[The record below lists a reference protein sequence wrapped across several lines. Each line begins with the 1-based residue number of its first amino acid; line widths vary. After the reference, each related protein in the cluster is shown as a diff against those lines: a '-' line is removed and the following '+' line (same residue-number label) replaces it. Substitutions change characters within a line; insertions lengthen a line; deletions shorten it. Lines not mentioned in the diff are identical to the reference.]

1 MNVVIVGCGRVGSA
15 LAGRLHLDGHAV
27 SVIDSRPEA
36 FARLGPNF
44 SGTRIVG
51 MGLDRSALLAA
62 GIESADSLAAV
73 TGADAVNAVVAR
85 VAARRFRVPRVVA
98 RLYDPQA
105 AEVYRRL
112 GVHTISPVA
121 WAVGRLAEVLVLV
134 DFATI
139 TSLGAGQV
147 DLIESAVPALLNGR
161 PIMEI
166 ESPGEIRVAAI
177 TRGGRTFVP
186 DPGSHLATGD
196 VVALAVAGGGTER
209 LEALLGRRS

>member
-15 LAGRLHLDGHAV
+15 LAGRLHLDGH
-27 SVIDSRPEA
+27 SVAIIDSRPET

-44 SGTRIVG
+44 AGTKVVG

-73 TGADAVNAVVAR
+73 TGSDPVNAVVAR
-85 VAARRFRVPRVVA
+85 VAARRFGVPRVVA
-98 RLYDPQA
+98 RLYDPRA

-112 GVHTISPVA
+112 GIHTISPVA
-121 WAVGRLAEVLVLV
+121 WAVGRLAEALVLV

-147 DLIESAVPALLNGR
+147 DLIESTVPALLDGR
-161 PIMEI
+161 PAMEI

-177 TRGGRTFVP
+177 NRGGRTFVP
-186 DPGSHLATGD
+186 DPGTPLATGD
-196 VVALAVAGGGTER
+196 GVVLAVAGGGAER

>member
-1 MNVVIVGCGRVGSA
+1 MNVVILGCGRVGSA
-15 LAGRLHLDGHAV
+15 LAGRLQLDGHAV
-27 SVIDSRPEA
+27 NIIDSRPEA

-44 SGTRIVG
+44 TGNRVVG
-51 MGLDRSALLAA
+51 MGLDRSVLLAA

-73 TGADAVNAVVAR
+73 TGADSVNAVVAR
-85 VAARRFRVPRVVA
+85 TASRRFGVPRVVA

-112 GVHTISPVA
+112 GIHTISPVG
-121 WAVGRLAEVLVLV
+121 WAVGRLAEALVLV
-134 DFATI
+134 DFTTI

-147 DLIESAVPALLNGR
+147 DLIESSVPALLNDR
-161 PIMEI
+161 PTTEV

-186 DPGSHLATGD
+186 DPGTRLVTGD
-196 VVALAVAGGGTER
+196 VVAVAVAGGGAER
-209 LEALLGRRS
+209 LEALFGRRS